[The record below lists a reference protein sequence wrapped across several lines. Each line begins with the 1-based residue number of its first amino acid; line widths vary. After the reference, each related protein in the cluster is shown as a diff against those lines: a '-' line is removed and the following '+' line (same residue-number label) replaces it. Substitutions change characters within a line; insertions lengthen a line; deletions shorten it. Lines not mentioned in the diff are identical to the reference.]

1 MTRPSTPPSVGLIDL
16 FLSQRK
22 HYLTGVG
29 ISTVVPA
36 SFLLVALWGEGSL
49 AAAWQVV
56 SADWLIV
63 LAVTASV
70 AVSVSVG
77 SYARELSR
85 SSGAMTCSAS
95 GSLVSIVSMVSCC
108 LHHATDALAAAS
120 VVLGAS
126 ASFLLRYR
134 VDFVV
139 VGIVV
144 NVFGTGLMIRQVS
157 RYKAKTQHD

>member
-1 MTRPSTPPSVGLIDL
+1 MTRLPTPPSVGLVDL

-29 ISTVVPA
+29 ISMVVPA

-70 AVSVSVG
+70 AVSGSVG
-77 SYARELSR
+77 SYARELNR

-139 VGIVV
+139 AGIVV

-157 RYKAKTQHD
+157 RYKAKAQHD

>member
-1 MTRPSTPPSVGLIDL
+1 MTRPPITMSIGLVDL

-29 ISTVVPA
+29 LSMVVPA

-49 AAAWQVV
+49 AAAWRVV

-126 ASFLLRYR
+126 ASYLLRYR
-134 VDFVV
+134 VEFVAA
-139 VGIVV
+139 GIVV
-144 NVFGTGLMIRQVS
+144 NVFGAGLMIRQVS